1 MNIRITPKERGLLK
15 GAIRRVFSRSETRRS
30 VLAKA
35 MVSGYHDTSRPRV
48 TKWCKCTSCNKMEP
62 TYLCQVDHIEPIVP
76 TNSSL
81 EEMTWDQIVNN
92 TFCIEDNLAVV
103 CKPCHRLK
111 TLAEN
116 KERRAYK
123 KGKNEKK

>member
-1 MNIRITPKERGLLK
+1 MNPRITAKERGLLK

-35 MVSGYHDTSRPRV
+35 TVQGYSDGSRPRV
-48 TKWCKCTSCNKMEP
+48 TKWCKCASCNKMEP
-62 TYLCQVDHIEPIVP
+62 AYLCQVDHIEPIVP

-81 EEMTWDQIVNN
+81 EQMDWNTIVDN

-103 CKPCHRLK
+103 CKPCHKLK
-111 TLAEN
+111 TKAEN

-123 KGKNEKK
+123 KGTK